1 MIFEIHP
8 SPLTL
13 LPLGYLMS
21 AFQHPVRT
29 SKQHKLLQVTTGI
42 LKKQKDML
50 LYSCLNIKKYI
61 FPNLYC

>member
-21 AFQHPVRT
+21 AFQHSVHT
-29 SKQHKLLQVTTGI
+29 SKQHKLLPSYGRYS
-42 LKKQKDML
+42 KKTKRHVIIFL
-50 LYSCLNIKKYI
+50 SGYKKKYI
-61 FPNLYC
+61 FRVT